1 MLFEDREMTAPKKL
15 ELDKLNPEQ
24 KEAVTY
30 GEGPLLILA
39 GAGSGKT
46 RVITHR
52 IAWLVEQGVHP
63 AEILAIT
70 FTNKAAAEMKDRLS
84 ELLGPVAQRMWVGTF
99 HGMMLRIL
107 RVRAEAL
114 GFSPSFTILDVDDQQ
129 NLIKRVMVAQ
139 NLDPKILNPRELQH
153 KISSA
158 KNKLMTPED
167 VLKSADTYPFLQEL
181 ADVYAGYQKQLKEQN
196 SMDFDD
202 ILMHS
207 VTLFEDFPAVLEY
220 YQRRF
225 RHVLVDEYQ
234 DTNHA
239 QYRLVALLSQL
250 HRNLCVVGDDDQSI
264 YRFRGANLQ
273 NILDFE
279 KDFKGCKVIKLE
291 QNYRSTSSILD
302 AANAVISQNVGR
314 KKKRLW
320 TENDSGEPLTFY
332 RAGDQY
338 DEARWIAKEIRQ
350 AREEGL
356 SASEI
361 AILYRVN
368 ALSRNVEFALR
379 EQGIPYRVFS
389 GLRFYDRKEIRD
401 CLAYMRLIDSPED
414 ALALARV
421 INTPRRGIGDVTVE
435 RVRQIMAEEG
445 KTAAEVLD
453 RAAFYPEL
461 QRAATNLKGF
471 SDLIEEM
478 REIRDKN
485 ELTFAQF
492 VETVQVKSGLLA
504 ELTEQM
510 NKGELE
516 AESRLENLYELR
528 SDALEFEAHLR
539 EELRQLEEMSE
550 QYGDSPYASELF
562 DEQQGEKDSE
572 LSLKELNR
580 AFLERASLYSDSD
593 QADDQEAVSL
603 MTIHSAK
610 GLEFDLVFIAGA
622 EEEIFP
628 GRRSLYDPEE
638 LEEERRLAYVAI
650 TRARRK
656 LNVSATRSRLL
667 YGKTSYGQVSRF
679 IEEIPDELIEEIGGS
694 RHGDG
699 EFFTGRE
706 RQEVQERNRS
716 RVGGEP
722 SFFGKKKENPFAT
735 PQRKTTMRSNSEDKK
750 ERLLQLEK
758 GATLRHPRF
767 GLGTLLKTA
776 PVSGDAILT
785 IDFEGK
791 IKHMMAGMAE
801 LTIED

>member
-1 MLFEDREMTAPKKL
+1 M
-15 ELDKLNPEQ
+15 
-24 KEAVTY
+24 
-30 GEGPLLILA
+30 
-39 GAGSGKT
+39 
-46 RVITHR
+46 
-52 IAWLVEQGVHP
+52 
-63 AEILAIT
+63 
-70 FTNKAAAEMKDRLS
+70 
-84 ELLGPVAQRMWVGTF
+84 
-99 HGMMLRIL
+99 
-107 RVRAEAL
+107 
-114 GFSPSFTILDVDDQQ
+114 
-129 NLIKRVMVAQ
+129 
-139 NLDPKILNPRELQH
+139 
-153 KISSA
+153 
-158 KNKLMTPED
+158 
-167 VLKSADTYPFLQEL
+167 
-181 ADVYAGYQKQLKEQN
+181 
-196 SMDFDD
+196 
-202 ILMHS
+202 
-207 VTLFEDFPAVLEY
+207 
-220 YQRRF
+220 
-225 RHVLVDEYQ
+225 
-234 DTNHA
+234 
-239 QYRLVALLSQL
+239 
-250 HRNLCVVGDDDQSI
+250 
-264 YRFRGANLQ
+264 
-273 NILDFE
+273 
-279 KDFKGCKVIKLE
+279 
-291 QNYRSTSSILD
+291 
-302 AANAVISQNVGR
+302 
-314 KKKRLW
+314 
-320 TENDSGEPLTFY
+320 
-332 RAGDQY
+332 
-338 DEARWIAKEIRQ
+338 
-350 AREEGL
+350 
-356 SASEI
+356 
-361 AILYRVN
+361 
-368 ALSRNVEFALR
+368 
-379 EQGIPYRVFS
+379 
-389 GLRFYDRKEIRD
+389 
-401 CLAYMRLIDSPED
+401 
-414 ALALARV
+414 
-421 INTPRRGIGDVTVE
+421 
-435 RVRQIMAEEG
+435 
-445 KTAAEVLD
+445 
-453 RAAFYPEL
+453 
-461 QRAATNLKGF
+461 KGF